1 VLRNTDVSQLAQVRG
16 ARAAVAGSGGEEV
29 QEAKDIEGHKVLTA
43 SAPVARLGWPVF
55 VETPIEEGY
64 ARTPMISE
72 AVPCSFRRFRGAR
85 SHGTR

>member
-1 VLRNTDVSQLAQVRG
+1 
-16 ARAAVAGSGGEEV
+16 
-29 QEAKDIEGHKVLTA
+29 VLTA
-43 SAPVARLGWPVF
+43 SAPVARFGWPVF

-64 ARTPMISE
+64 ARTPMTSE